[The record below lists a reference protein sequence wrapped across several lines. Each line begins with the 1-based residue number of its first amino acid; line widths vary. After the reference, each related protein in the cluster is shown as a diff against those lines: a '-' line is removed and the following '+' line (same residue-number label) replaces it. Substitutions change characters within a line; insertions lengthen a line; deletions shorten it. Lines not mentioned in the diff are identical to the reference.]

1 MALNKVFLIGNVGQ
15 DPEIRTTESGATVA
29 QFTLAT
35 TERYKNRNGE
45 LRENTEWHN
54 IVCWRN
60 LADVAGN
67 YVKKGSLLYVE
78 GKLTSRSWE
87 DQNGQKHWRTEVV
100 ADNFQLLGGKRERQD
115 APLPPEPEER
125 APRGGVSI
133 TEAAAHVA
141 AMQQK
146 KAKAAKAEVQQ
157 AAEDDGS
164 DDLPF

>member
-35 TERYKNRNGE
+35 NERYKNRNGE

-100 ADNFQLLGGKRERQD
+100 ADNFQLLGKRERQE

-146 KAKAAKAEVQQ
+146 KSKAAKAEVQQ

>member
-100 ADNFQLLGGKRERQD
+100 ADNFQLLGKRERQE

-125 APRGGVSI
+125 APRVGVSI

>member
-100 ADNFQLLGGKRERQD
+100 ADNFQLLGKRERQE

-146 KAKAAKAEVQQ
+146 KAKAAKAEAQQ

>member
-87 DQNGQKHWRTEVV
+87 DQNGQKHWRTDVV
-100 ADNFQLLGGKRERQD
+100 ADNFQLLGKRERQE

-125 APRGGVSI
+125 SLRGGVSI

>member
-60 LADVAGN
+60 LADVVGN

-100 ADNFQLLGGKRERQD
+100 ADNFQLLGKRERQE

-146 KAKAAKAEVQQ
+146 RAMAASENAQQ

>member
-100 ADNFQLLGGKRERQD
+100 ADNFQLLGKRERQE

-146 KAKAAKAEVQQ
+146 KAKAAKAEVYQ

>member
-100 ADNFQLLGGKRERQD
+100 ADNFQLLGKRERQE

>member
-87 DQNGQKHWRTEVV
+87 DQDGQKHWRTEVV
-100 ADNFQLLGGKRERQD
+100 ADNFQLLGKRERQE

-125 APRGGVSI
+125 APRGGVTI

-146 KAKAAKAEVQQ
+146 KAMAAKAEAQQ